1 MHEVQHLAIPK
12 IFPKDSYRKPSG
24 HFVSLGS
31 PVVEES
37 PQVDWVATQKTNH
50 SACGGHSRRDTPE
63 SIRAEYAPKFKR
75 LQLAAQIA
83 IHSDKP
89 EQAISMFIDMVCEEN
104 SMLHTMARATGSSIE
119 DLEDQR
125 FIRRNDIDSLITCA
139 HLVGDIDAKLLGE
152 TLLKNLQHFRQNT
165 LLGEHQSVLPG
176 F

>member
-1 MHEVQHLAIPK
+1 MPDLRHPGTPVA
-12 IFPKDSYRKPSG
+12 FPTAPHPKPSDR
-24 HFVSLGS
+24 FFSLSS
-31 PVVEES
+31 PVVEDS
-37 PQVDWVATQKTNH
+37 PQVDWVAMHTTIL
-50 SACGGHSRRDTPE
+50 SACGAHSRRDTPE

-139 HLVGDIDAKLLGE
+139 HFVGDIDAKLLGE
-152 TLLKNLQHFRQNT
+152 TLLKNLRNFRQNT
-165 LLGEHQSVLPG
+165 LVGEHQTALPG